1 MTAAT
6 AQASYCQKKV
16 PLKKKAVVGSA
27 TVLADAASEMFSAL
41 AVVSLDHN
49 IVSWLSTHDPVALDS
64 ARSAIALVTSRLKMD
79 GDRAVLTDI
88 MQPEAQD
95 AIKTAAL
102 WLFFALV
109 LLDRNPTIAGC
120 LSEHD
125 SAALRQIR
133 EAIKPVMDEMLQ
145 RDRPFEGVRAGA
157 SSTKARPSVP
167 PCAAAA

>member
-6 AQASYCQKKV
+6 AQVSYCQKKV
-16 PLKKKAVVGSA
+16 PLKKKPVVGPA
-27 TVLADAASEMFSAL
+27 AALADAASEMFSAL

-79 GDRAVLTDI
+79 GDRAVLTVI

-95 AIKTAAL
+95 AIKTATI

-109 LLDRNPTIAGC
+109 LLDRNPTIPPCTMG
-120 LSEHD
+120 LMS
-125 SAALRQIR
+125 LRPIL
-133 EAIKPVMDEMLQ
+133 ATSPISLG
-145 RDRPFEGVRAGA
+145 FG
-157 SSTKARPSVP
+157 SSTPSRIS
-167 PCAAAA
+167 